1 MNKSLYSILFFL
13 LYLTTL
19 TPARA
24 QLLNDAAGMKLIQEG
39 IDHIYNYEFDE
50 ATRIGQ
56 QVKARYPNHPVS
68 YMLKAFQMYWQYLP
82 IQTNKARS
90 QEYLT
95 TLDQCLAAVV
105 KQYGKEST
113 NPEAVFFTMAAHG
126 YRALMFN
133 YQNELIKAATEAKSA
148 YNALMAGMKL
158 TDQNP
163 EFYLTTGM
171 YNYYIEVY
179 PNEHPIVKPIMFFF
193 KSGNKPLGLKQVDTA
208 TRVGV
213 ITRAEACF
221 YLARIYLEQES
232 RPDRAMVYSG
242 KLNSLYPQNPVY
254 KMLHAESLLL
264 AGRYDEATDEV
275 NYLKRYTGGFY
286 PIAWHTFRGLIEEK
300 KEGDMAQAQR
310 EYQAALRT
318 PYDEQFTR
326 EYHAMAYAGLAR
338 LADRAG
344 NKAQARSYYKKCLDI
359 TKYKSIIKEVKAY
372 LNK

>member
-1 MNKSLYSILFFL
+1 MNKTLYSILFFL

-19 TPARA
+19 TPTRA
-24 QLLNDAAGMKLIQEG
+24 QLLNDAAGLKLIQEG

-50 ATRIGQ
+50 ASRISQ

-68 YMLKAFQMYWQYLP
+68 HMLKAFQMYWQYLP

-90 QEYLT
+90 QEYLA

-148 YNALMAGMKL
+148 YNALITGMKL
-158 TDQNP
+158 TEQNP
-163 EFYLTTGM
+163 EFYLTTGL

-221 YLARIYLEQES
+221 YLARVYLEQES

-242 KLNSLYPQNPVY
+242 KLNGWYPQNPVY

-275 NYLKRYTGGFY
+275 NYLKRYTSGFY
-286 PIAWHTFRGLIEEK
+286 PIAWHTFQGLIEEN

-310 EYQAALRT
+310 EYLAALRT

-338 LADRAG
+338 LAHRAG

-359 TKYKSIIKEVKAY
+359 TKYKSIIKEARAY